1 MFRIVSIFV
10 ISTTFT
16 KKLIKKIVN
25 NLKLNENVKII
36 QKFIDRENI
45 FYNVQ
50 IIKFFE
56 FKNFRFLIFNIS
68 AFISKIIIYKNFIVA
83 FKKMMKILIDF
94 YVTNEIT
101 SNQTRIVI
109 KCYNEKMFEFEK
121 FKICEKFFKSN
132 SNIRILCFTDVM
144 KLSMNIIDIDI
155 VIQ

>member
-1 MFRIVSIFV
+1 MRNILFRTVSIFV

-56 FKNFRFLIFNIS
+56 FEKFRFLIFNIN
-68 AFISKIIIYKNFIVA
+68 AFIKKIIIYENFIVA
-83 FKKMMKILIDF
+83 FKKMMKTLI
-94 YVTNEIT
+94 V
-101 SNQTRIVI
+101 
-109 KCYNEKMFEFEK
+109 
-121 FKICEKFFKSN
+121 
-132 SNIRILCFTDVM
+132 FT
-144 KLSMNIIDIDI
+144 
-155 VIQ
+155 